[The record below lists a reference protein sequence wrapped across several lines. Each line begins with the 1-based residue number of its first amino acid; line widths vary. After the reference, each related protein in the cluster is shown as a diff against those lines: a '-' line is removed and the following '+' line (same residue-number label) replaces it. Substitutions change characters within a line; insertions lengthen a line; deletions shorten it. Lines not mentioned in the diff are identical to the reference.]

1 MQQNKGLELATVLQQ
16 HWKKIEK
23 QHINTWQLRT
33 LSAIKNCRTAALGGH
48 KDCCTN
54 CGEVRISYNSCR
66 NRHCPKCQGNAREK
80 WIQKRNEELLPVPYF
95 HVVFTLPDVLNTLAM
110 HQPKLVYDTLF
121 AAAWQTIDTFAN
133 DNKHLGATPGMI
145 SILHTWGQQLTLHPH
160 LHCIVPGGGLSA
172 AGFWKHPTKSKDK
185 FLFPVKAMS
194 NVFRAKYVSVLK
206 QKITIKDKEFWNNL
220 FAKDWVV
227 FAKRPFGN
235 ATSVVE
241 YLGRYTHKIAISNNR
256 IKCIDKNTV
265 TFSYKDYRKEAA
277 KAELTIDAMEFVRRF
292 CLHILPKGFVRIR
305 HYGILSTTSK
315 RKTIPIIKAQIDTKK
330 HLPTELRILKNYNPK
345 MCTCCNTE
353 TMVTI
358 EILTKRGPPNLQTR
372 IKMKVNKMK
381 ENKN

>member
-1 MQQNKGLELATVLQQ
+1 MQQNNGLELATVLQQ

-33 LSAIKNCRTAALGGH
+33 LSAIKDCRTAALGGH
-48 KDCCTN
+48 IDCCTS
-54 CGEVRISYNSCR
+54 CGEVHISYNSCR

-110 HQPKLVYDTLF
+110 HQPKIVYDTLF
-121 AAAWQTIDTFAN
+121 AAAWQTINTFAN
-133 DNKHLGATPGMI
+133 DPKHLGATPGMI

-172 AGFWKHPTKSKDK
+172 TGFWKPPIKSKDK

-194 NVFRAKYVSVLK
+194 KVFRAKYAFILK
-206 QKITIKDKEFWNNL
+206 QKIVISDKEFWNNL
-220 FAKDWVV
+220 FKKDWVV
-227 FAKRPFGN
+227 FAKRPFSN

-241 YLGRYTHKIAISNNR
+241 YLGRYTHKIAISNSR
-256 IKCIDKNTV
+256 IKKIEDNTV

-277 KAELTIDAMEFVRRF
+277 KAELTLDAMEFVRRF

-305 HYGILSTTSK
+305 HYGILSSTSK
-315 RKTIPIIKAQIDTKK
+315 SKTIPKIKAQTQTKK
-330 HLPTELRILKNYNPK
+330 CVLVDNRKLIIYNPK
-345 MCTCCNTE
+345 MCNCCKTE
-353 TMVTI
+353 TMITI
-358 EILTKRGPPNLQTR
+358 EIITKRGPPNFKNYTKKIVT
-372 IKMKVNKMK
+372 IKN
-381 ENKN
+381 